1 MITFLAPAHATQTRS
16 FAKTVSW
23 RMFASIDTFILS
35 YLITGRLL
43 WAGSIASAEVL
54 TKIALYYVHERAWA
68 HVKWGFR

>member
-1 MITFLAPAHATQTRS
+1 MITFLAPAHATPRRS

-23 RMFASIDTFILS
+23 RMLASVDTFVLS

-43 WAGSIASAEVL
+43 FAGSIASAEVL
-54 TKIALYYVHERAWA
+54 TKIAFYYVHERAWA

>member
-1 MITFLAPAHATQTRS
+1 VITFLAPAHATQTRS
-16 FAKTVSW
+16 LAKTISW
-23 RMFASIDTFILS
+23 RTLASIDTFILS

-54 TKIALYYVHERAWA
+54 TKIAFYYVHERAWA